1 MKARVTWMVWLT
13 VWLLEVPAG
22 RAELLAPRGAV
33 DGRVRV
39 AAWREEEVFELRGR
53 VGYQID
59 LEFEPGEAFVG
70 IAAGDIEALSFV
82 AEANHLF
89 LKPRAAPVRT
99 NLTVL
104 TTRRQYQFEYL
115 AGSDTAASAGD
126 EVMFALRFT
135 YPVRADTADRVGNAS
150 RIESQLNAASA
161 RQASNIDYWYCGS
174 PAIKPIAASDD
185 GLHTRL
191 RFASRAEL
199 PVLFVRNDDGSES
212 LLNFSL
218 DDGDVIVHRVAR
230 AFVLRRG
237 RLTGCLVNKGFQG
250 ASERPASG
258 TVSPQIERHTEGGR
272 P

>member
-1 MKARVTWMVWLT
+1 MKTRGAWRAWLAG
-13 VWLLEVPAG
+13 WLLVAPTVQAEFVPA
-22 RAELLAPRGAV
+22 RGAV
-33 DGRVRV
+33 DARVRV

-70 IAAGDIEALSFV
+70 LAAGDIDALSFV

-104 TTRRQYQFEYL
+104 TTRRQYQFNYL
-115 AGSDTAASAGD
+115 ASNESGAGAGE

-135 YPVRADTADRVGNAS
+135 YSPQADLAGRASAAA
-150 RIESQLNAASA
+150 RIDSELRAASA
-161 RQASNIDYWYCGS
+161 KRLSNIDYWYCGS
-174 PAIKPIAASDD
+174 SAIKPVAVSDD

-212 LLNFSL
+212 LLNFNL

-237 RLTGCLVNKGFQG
+237 RLTGCVVNRSFHGVG
-250 ASERPASG
+250 ERPASG
-258 TVSPQIERHTEGGR
+258 TVSPEIERRTDGGR

>member
-1 MKARVTWMVWLT
+1 MSARDFCRMCLIAV
-13 VWLLEVPAG
+13 LLAAAG
-22 RAELLAPRGAV
+22 ARAELLPARGSV
-33 DGRVRV
+33 DGRIRV

-59 LEFEPGEAFVG
+59 LEFESGEAFVG
-70 IAAGDIEALSFV
+70 LAAGDIEALSFV
-82 AEANHLF
+82 AEGNHLF
-89 LKPRAAPVRT
+89 LKPRAASVRT

-104 TTRRQYQFEYL
+104 TTRRHYQFDYL
-115 AGSDTAASAGD
+115 ATAETGAAPAD

-135 YPVRADTADRVGNAS
+135 YPPRSDVDARASAAA
-150 RIESQLNAASA
+150 RIDAELRAASA

-174 PAIKPIAASDD
+174 PAIKPVAVSDD

-237 RLTGCLVNKGFQG
+237 KLTGCVVNKGFRG
-250 ASERPASG
+250 AGERPASG
-258 TVSPQIERHTEGGR
+258 TISPHIERRTEGVR